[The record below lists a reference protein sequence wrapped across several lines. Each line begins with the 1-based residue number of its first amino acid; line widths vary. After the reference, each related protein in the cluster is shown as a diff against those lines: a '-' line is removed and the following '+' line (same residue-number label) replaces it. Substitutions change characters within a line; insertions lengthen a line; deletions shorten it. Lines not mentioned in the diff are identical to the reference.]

1 MYICN
6 VIINPIIKMR
16 TLNQEKFENFN
27 DFLLSDEE
35 MLLVRGGD
43 GEKQMTVPPITE
55 PEI

>member
-1 MYICN
+1 
-6 VIINPIIKMR
+6 MR